1 MNQAPLSPVS
11 ALVAHVESLIAD
23 RRVLVI
29 GSADRSVSEHLLER
43 GARLVQ
49 VLDPDPKRVAHA
61 AAHNGER
68 RVSYAQFTESSLR
81 DGSFNLVL
89 VEDIELG
96 DSLPSLVASVRRSLN
111 QQGIA
116 IFCAR
121 NTESTTGLLGAS
133 RGRVDY
139 DTFCDAVE
147 DEFDA
152 TIMLGQ
158 SPFLGYSVVQFGL
171 EQPPEPA
178 LDNAYLG
185 GESDPPDYYMA
196 VCGSEEVI
204 ASLHLED
211 MSIVQLPAARF
222 VQDNGSTHRDS
233 ELRAARRAESLEVEL
248 RHLRSQQ
255 GNERV
260 EELLSELEQR
270 DSWIRQMES
279 RAESADA
286 RADDAQAEM
295 ERLEQEL
302 EDTHA
307 SLLNTR
313 EDADRAVSERDA
325 EIARREALEKTP
337 PVSVTSV
344 AAQEEIDELED
355 ELEEVNAKLIKA
367 LDQLKNSQAQTK
379 KLEAELA
386 VALRGAKEGQ
396 HQSAGRE
403 ALEEELTLL
412 DKKVSSLESTLQ
424 EKLRSQERLE
434 KRLAEQEK
442 EIDDLHAQLDNT
454 ENKLIRAKDEII
466 DSQAQGPTLKEVEQD
481 VRGLEVQLKERGKRI
496 TELESQLRNLELY
509 AKTLKADL
517 EAAELNDEGQSD
529 SQTEV
534 DSLARALAERE
545 ADLVAAQWTI
555 GQLKQATLKS

>member
-11 ALVAHVESLIAD
+11 ALVAHVESLVAD

-29 GSADRSVSEHLLER
+29 GSADRSVAEHLLER

-61 AAHNGER
+61 AAHNSER
-68 RVSYAQFTESSLR
+68 RVSYAQFSDSSLR
-81 DGSFNLVL
+81 DGSFNLVI
-89 VEDIELG
+89 VEDIEIG
-96 DSLPSLVASVRRSLN
+96 ENLPYLVSGVRRSLN
-111 QQGIA
+111 QQGVA

-121 NTESTTGLLGAS
+121 NPETTTGLLGAS

-139 DTFCDAVE
+139 DSFCDAVE

-152 TIMLGQ
+152 SIMLGQ

-196 VCGSEEVI
+196 VCGTEEVL

-222 VQDNGSTHRDS
+222 VQDNDTSHRDS
-233 ELRAARRAESLEVEL
+233 ELRAARRAESLEAEL

-255 GNERV
+255 GNGRV

-270 DSWIRQMES
+270 DSWIRQLES

-302 EDTHA
+302 EDTHSA
-307 SLLNTR
+307 LLNTR

-325 EIARREALEKTP
+325 EIAKREELEQAP
-337 PVSVTSV
+337 PVAATSV

-355 ELEEVNAKLIKA
+355 ELEEVNGQLVKA
-367 LDQLKNSQAQTK
+367 LEQLKNSQAQTK
-379 KLEAELA
+379 KLENELA
-386 VALRGAKEGQ
+386 LALREAKEGQ
-396 HQSAGRE
+396 HHSVGRE
-403 ALEEELTLL
+403 ALEEELTAL
-412 DKKVSSLESTLQ
+412 DKKVRSLESTLQ
-424 EKLRSQERLE
+424 EKQRGQERLE

-442 EIDDLHAQLDNT
+442 EIDDLHEQLDQT
-454 ENKLIRAKDEII
+454 EERLTRAKDEIT
-466 DSQAQGPTLKEVEQD
+466 DNQGPSLKEIEQD

-496 TELESQLRNLELY
+496 SELESQLRNLELY

-517 EAAELNDEGQSD
+517 EAAELNDEGQTVP
-529 SQTEV
+529 QTEV
-534 DSLARALAERE
+534 DTLARALAERE